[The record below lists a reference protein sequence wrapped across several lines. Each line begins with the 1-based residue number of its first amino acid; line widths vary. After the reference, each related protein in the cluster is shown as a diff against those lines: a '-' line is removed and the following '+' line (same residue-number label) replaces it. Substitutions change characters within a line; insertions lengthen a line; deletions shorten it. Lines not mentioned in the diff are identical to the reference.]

1 MPGHWD
7 ALLTPL
13 PQTSTGR
20 NRSHPFQTAAQLTPF
35 WSIVLLQTG
44 LSRQALFCS
53 RSTQA
58 HCLGHLI
65 TLVYK
70 GIAKIRN
77 TWNNPEDQ
85 SQTNRAEK
93 QTATTCKA
101 QGLSVHT
108 QECWEPRKHPLHI
121 CSAMDPII
129 PVVSKLFFFLFLLSS
144 PTPPFSSLWSHLMST
159 EAFIR
164 FAGTKLQIT
173 KNIT

>member
-20 NRSHPFQTAAQLTPF
+20 NRSHPFQTATQLTPF

-85 SQTNRAEK
+85 SQTNSREADHHNL
-93 QTATTCKA
+93 QSTGSFSTY
-101 QGLSVHT
+101 
-108 QECWEPRKHPLHI
+108 PRMLGTKKTSFTHLLCNGPYN
-121 CSAMDPII
+121 S
-129 PVVSKLFFFLFLLSS
+129 SGFRTFFFLFLLSS

>member
-20 NRSHPFQTAAQLTPF
+20 NRSHPFQTATQLTPF

-93 QTATTCKA
+93 QTTTTCKA

-121 CSAMDPII
+121 CSAMGPII
-129 PVVSKLFFFLFLLSS
+129 PVVSELFFSFSSYLLPPLLFLPCEAISCPQKLSS
-144 PTPPFSSLWSHLMST
+144 DLQ
-159 EAFIR
+159 EQNC
-164 FAGTKLQIT
+164 KLLKT
-173 KNIT
+173 